1 MGDSGSGG
9 LARPRRTSITSFE
22 EGETEN
28 QAGGLGSMNAGSTT
42 DLGAIEDHSHSKT
55 LADGVEISSPDVGY
69 GCTRS
74 RQQLASDEG
83 YHTDKRDEGYHT
95 DKRDEGCH
103 SDKRNEGYH
112 TDKRDEGYHSD
123 RVPTLQQSK
132 GDTIPA
138 AGLEKDISAGE
149 SKASPLEPPVTKT
162 TLSELDIPRIVYN
175 PKLRHDVNFDPDLH
189 FRPNLDGESGR
200 RKTQKANDFWNRLR
214 TEIEEFMAD
223 PVMFETKLAGKQ
235 WSLQSTLLAI
245 GEILG
250 TLVPPED
257 RSAVE
262 EILNVEL
269 LMQQFRKGVADLEK
283 LSIWLART
291 LKSHCA
297 PMRDEWVDDMVNL
310 LTVGDRGR
318 NVATLVQG
326 LQSLLGVLEA
336 MKLVR
341 FKFEYRSDTAYE
353 LMYIGR
359 GESSNSLSPSFTHSR
374 YS

>member
-1 MGDSGSGG
+1 MENTPGSGG
-9 LARPRRTSITSFE
+9 YARPRGTSITSSE
-22 EGETEN
+22 EVAGGETEN
-28 QAGGLGSMNAGSTT
+28 EPGGLGSTNPGSTT
-42 DLGAIEDHSHSKT
+42 NLGAMEDHNHPKRLT
-55 LADGVEISSPDVGY
+55 EGVEISSRDVGY
-69 GCTRS
+69 GCTSS
-74 RQQLASDEG
+74 RQHLA
-83 YHTDKRDEGYHT
+83 
-95 DKRDEGCH
+95 
-103 SDKRNEGYH
+103 
-112 TDKRDEGYHSD
+112 SD

-132 GDTIPA
+132 LDNIPA
-138 AGLEKDISAGE
+138 AGLGKDILAEE
-149 SKASPLEPPVTKT
+149 SKASSPEPPVTKT

-200 RKTQKANDFWNRLR
+200 RKAQKANDFWNRLR
-214 TEIEEFMAD
+214 TEIEDFMAD
-223 PVMFETKLAGKQ
+223 PAAFESKLAGKN
-235 WSLQSTLLAI
+235 WSLQSTLHAI

-283 LSIWLART
+283 LGLWLART

-297 PMRDEWVDDMVNL
+297 PMRDEWVDEMVIL
-310 LTVGDRGR
+310 LTAGDRNR
-318 NVATLVQG
+318 NVASLVQG

-341 FKFEYRSDTAYE
+341 FRS
-353 LMYIGR
+353 GVK
-359 GESSNSLSPSFTHSR
+359 
-374 YS
+374 

>member
-1 MGDSGSGG
+1 MEDSGSGG
-9 LARPRRTSITSFE
+9 LARPRRTSITSSE
-22 EGETEN
+22 EDAGGETEN
-28 QAGGLGSMNAGSTT
+28 QLGGLGSTNAGSTT
-42 DLGAIEDHSHSKT
+42 DLGAIEDHNHSKT
-55 LADGVEISSPDVGY
+55 LTDGVEISSRDVGY
-69 GCTRS
+69 GCTPS
-74 RQQLASDEG
+74 RQQLASDRG
-83 YHTDKRDEGYHT
+83 P
-95 DKRDEGCH
+95 
-103 SDKRNEGYH
+103 S
-112 TDKRDEGYHSD
+112 
-123 RVPTLQQSK
+123 LQQSK
-132 GDTIPA
+132 VDTIPA
-138 AGLEKDISAGE
+138 AGLGKDISAEE
-149 SKASPLEPPVTKT
+149 SKASSPEPPVTKT

-189 FRPNLDGESGR
+189 YRPNLDGESGR
-200 RKTQKANDFWNRLR
+200 RKTQKANDFWIRLR
-214 TEIEEFMAD
+214 TEIEEFMVD
-223 PVMFETKLAGKQ
+223 PVAFETKLAGKQ
-235 WSLQSTLLAI
+235 WSLQSTLQAI

-283 LSIWLART
+283 LGLWLART

-297 PMRDEWVDDMVNL
+297 PMRDEWVDEMVNL
-310 LTVGDRGR
+310 LTEGDRDR

-341 FKFEYRSDTAYE
+341 FKFEYRSDAAYK

-359 GESSNSLSPSFTHSR
+359 GESSNSLLTAFTHSR